1 MLLSTGGYN
10 SVLDLIT
17 VLIIFVFVIVITLFT
32 TRYVANYQK
41 VQNAGKNIEVIETCK
56 ISQTK
61 YIQIVRIGKKY
72 VAIAVS
78 KDTAE
83 LLTELEKDDISFPNV
98 QEETKSFKEILNSLK
113 KVKTLE
119 KTDSLKEEE

>member
-1 MLLSTGGYN
+1 MLLSTSGYN
-10 SVLDLIT
+10 SILDLVT
-17 VLIIFVFVIVITLFT
+17 VLLIFIFVVGITLFT
-32 TRYVANYQK
+32 TKYIANYQK

-56 ISQTK
+56 IAQTK

-83 LLTELEKDDISFPNV
+83 LLTELEEEQISFPEF
-98 QEETKSFKEILNSLK
+98 QGETKSFKEILDNFK
-113 KVKTLE
+113 KAKKLE
-119 KTDSLKEEE
+119 KNDSLKEEE